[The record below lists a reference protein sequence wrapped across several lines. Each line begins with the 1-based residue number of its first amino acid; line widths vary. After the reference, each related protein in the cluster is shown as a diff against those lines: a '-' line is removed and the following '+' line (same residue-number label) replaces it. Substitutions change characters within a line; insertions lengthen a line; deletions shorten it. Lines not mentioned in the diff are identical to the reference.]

1 MDARLEPVAGILGL
15 NSALFRRA
23 LKGMDQESAER
34 RPNEHTNS
42 LAFVACHALDARFY
56 LMRMCGHDMTN
67 PWRELFDAAH
77 DVSDMKEVP
86 PVYEL
91 LTVWEEVHEA
101 TLEHLQEMSDSELD
115 ADSSERFPTEDG
127 SLLGGIAFLAFHEAY
142 HVGQMGLLRK
152 YLGYGPVVER

>member
-1 MDARLEPVAGILGL
+1 MDARLEPVAGILAL

-23 LKGMDQESAER
+23 LKGVDQEAMQR

-56 LMRMCGHDMTN
+56 LMRLCGHEMTN
-67 PWRELFDAAH
+67 PWQELFEGDH
-77 DVSDMKEVP
+77 DVSDMKEYP
-86 PVYEL
+86 PAYEL
-91 LTVWEEVHEA
+91 LTVWEEVHDA
-101 TLEHLQEMSDSELD
+101 TLAHLSGMTATELD
-115 ADSSERFPTEDG
+115 GPCAERFPTDDA

-152 YLGYGPVVER
+152 FLGFGPVVER